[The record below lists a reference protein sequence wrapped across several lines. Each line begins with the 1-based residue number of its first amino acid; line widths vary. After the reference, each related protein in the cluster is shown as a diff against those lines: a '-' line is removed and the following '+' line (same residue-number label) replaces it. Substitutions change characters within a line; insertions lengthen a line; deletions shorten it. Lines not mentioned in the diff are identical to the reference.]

1 MEIKLK
7 LKDSKETAT
16 VRDEVQ
22 LAAFLKAGFE
32 YASKAE
38 EAKLKGEEDKE

>member
-1 MEIKLK
+1 MEFKLK
-7 LKDSKETAT
+7 LKDSEETVT

-32 YASKAE
+32 QVTKAD
-38 EAKLKGEEDKE
+38 EAKAKDKK